1 MAPIGLYED
10 MALTELDKVALEYH
24 ELMDAAIT
32 RRSGN
37 VSPKEQE
44 PDSDSDS
51 EDSGEQRP
59 NAAREPKACKTEA
72 CKCKATKVKPNK
84 AKACKTKA
92 CKCKGC
98 HYETRAR
105 EAMIRA
111 GAALIRA
118 AATDGN
124 KRP

>member
-1 MAPIGLYED
+1 MAPIDLYED
-10 MALTELDKVALEYH
+10 MALTELDEVALEYH

-37 VSPKEQE
+37 ASPKEQE

-51 EDSGEQRP
+51 EDSGK
-59 NAAREPKACKTEA
+59 KACKTEA
-72 CKCKATKVKPNK
+72 CKCKASKFKVNK

-98 HYETRAR
+98 HSETRAR
-105 EAMIRA
+105 EA
-111 GAALIRA
+111 LIRA
-118 AATDGN
+118 ATAGRN